1 MEYGR
6 VILMKR
12 CDWCKENEL
21 YIKYHDEEWGVPLHD
36 DIKQFEFLVLE
47 SAQAGLS
54 WLTVLRKRENY
65 RKAYDNFDPLKVSKY
80 RDGKIDEL
88 VGNAGIIRNIKKIE
102 ASINNAGRFIGVQKE
117 YGSFD
122 KYIWRF
128 VDYKPVINTWKDIS
142 EIPAK
147 TGLSDEI
154 SGDLKK
160 RGFKFIGSTI
170 IYAHLQA
177 VGIVNDHLVSCF
189 RYQQLI

>member
-1 MEYGR
+1 MQ
-6 VILMKR
+6 R
-12 CDWCKENEL
+12 CDWCKEDEL

-65 RKAYDNFDPLKVSKY
+65 RKAYDNFDPLKVSNY
-80 RDGKIDEL
+80 SDEKIDEL
-88 VGNAGIIRNIKKIE
+88 VGNPGIIRNIKKIE
-102 ASINNAGRFIGVQKE
+102 ASINNAVRFIEIQNE

-128 VDYKPVINTWKDIS
+128 VDYKPVINTWKNIS

-147 TGLSDEI
+147 SGLSDEI

-160 RGFKFIGSTI
+160 KGFKFIGSTI

>member
-1 MEYGR
+1 
-6 VILMKR
+6 MKR
-12 CDWCKENEL
+12 CDWCNDDVL

-65 RKAYDNFDPLKVSKY
+65 RKAYDNFDPLIVSKY
-80 RDGKIDEL
+80 RDKKINEL
-88 VGNAGIIRNIKKIE
+88 VNDPGIIRNIKKIE
-102 ASINNAGRFIGVQKE
+102 ASIDNAGRFIEIQKE

-122 KYIWRF
+122 RYIWRF
-128 VDYKPVINTWKDIS
+128 VDYKPVINTWRNIS

>member
-1 MEYGR
+1 
-6 VILMKR
+6 MKTR
-12 CDWCKENEL
+12 CSWAGSDPL
-21 YIKYHDEEWGVPLHD
+21 YIRYHDIEWGVPVHD
-36 DIKQFEFLVLE
+36 DRTLFEFLILE
-47 SAQAGLS
+47 GAQAGLS
-54 WLTVLRKRENY
+54 WLTILKKRDNY
-65 RKAYDNFDPLKVSKY
+65 IRAFDNFDPPKVAAYNTRKVN
-80 RDGKIDEL
+80 EL
-88 VGNAGIIRNIKKIE
+88 ISNAGIIRNRLKIE
-102 ASINNAGRFIGVQKE
+102 AAVQNARSFLSVQQE

>member
-1 MEYGR
+1 
-6 VILMKR
+6 MKR
-12 CDWCKENEL
+12 CDWCKEDEL

-36 DIKQFEFLVLE
+36 DIRQFEFLVLE

-54 WLTVLRKRENY
+54 WLTVLKKRENY

-102 ASINNAGRFIGVQKE
+102 ASINNAGRFIEIQKE

-189 RYQQLI
+189 RYQEVTYRRGRPD

>member
-1 MEYGR
+1 M
-6 VILMKR
+6 
-12 CDWCKENEL
+12 
-21 YIKYHDEEWGVPLHD
+21 
-36 DIKQFEFLVLE
+36 
-47 SAQAGLS
+47 
-54 WLTVLRKRENY
+54 
-65 RKAYDNFDPLKVSKY
+65 
-80 RDGKIDEL
+80 
-88 VGNAGIIRNIKKIE
+88 GNAGIIRNIKKIE
-102 ASINNAGRFIGVQKE
+102 ASINNAGRFIEIQKE

-122 KYIWRF
+122 RYIWRF

-189 RYQQLI
+189 RYQEVTYRRGRPD